1 MITTKTFIEDDT
13 QVSVRKIDVIT
24 EDKNFVIGLRLTD
37 LNGSVEV
44 GISPDNAEPYFC
56 RKQLDDSDRKKILKT
71 GYKNHKKSWT

>member
-24 EDKNFVIGLRLTD
+24 EDKSFVIGLRLTD

-44 GISPDNAEPYFC
+44 GI
-56 RKQLDDSDRKKILKT
+56 
-71 GYKNHKKSWT
+71 